1 MNKPLLSTLTRRV
14 HLTIRRRLHADIQA
28 AGFDDLTPTHL
39 YVFQLPGPDGLRPT
53 DLADG
58 MNMTKQ
64 ATNHL
69 LASLEARGY
78 LERIP
83 APNDRRGKVLR
94 LTARGRRVARIM
106 QQSSRRLEAEWA
118 DRLGRDA
125 LERLRLQ
132 LVELSQIA
140 TADGQRQ
147 KTGSY

>member
-1 MNKPLLSTLTRRV
+1 MSTLTRRV
-14 HLTIRRRLHADIQA
+14 HLTIRRQLYADVQA

-39 YVFQLPGPDGLRPT
+39 YVFQLPGPEGVRPT
-53 DLADG
+53 ELADR

-83 APNDRRGKVLR
+83 APDDARGKVLR
-94 LTARGRRVARIM
+94 LTARGRRVALIM
-106 QQSSRRLEAEWA
+106 VESSRRLEREWA

-125 LERLRLQ
+125 LERLRRQ

-140 TADGQRQ
+140 GTDGIGE
-147 KTGSY
+147 KTGSRQ